1 MIKTAGCIKHPA
13 VSSHI
18 KRKWCKCGV
27 NLLFQGT
34 ETKLYQGFQRLFPYS
49 AVADEKYSCHIL
61 KPLECIDIP
70 GIAGILRYF
79 LLFILLAYPGIK

>member
-49 AVADEKYSCHIL
+49 AVADEQDFCHIL
-61 KPLECIDIP
+61 KPLESIDIP
-70 GIAGILRYF
+70 GLAGVLRQF
-79 LLFILLAYPGIK
+79 LLLILLAYPGIK